1 MNSDYYK
8 SWSPSSQ
15 KRHKNI
21 PASYLVLVNENNEV
35 LLLRRFN
42 TGFKDGMYSLVA
54 GHVDAGE
61 NFTTALIREAKEE
74 SGVGVNPEDIEVV
87 HVMHRKSDTDGS
99 ERIDIFHKV
108 DKWSGEIINC
118 EPEKCDELSWH
129 SLDNLPENIIPYI
142 KVALTAIKDGIMYSE
157 FGW

>member
-1 MNSDYYK
+1 MNLDYYK
-8 SWSPSSQ
+8 SWSKSSQ
-15 KRHKNI
+15 SRHKNI
-21 PASYLVLVNENNEV
+21 PASYLVLINPAQEV

-61 NFTTALIREAKEE
+61 TFTTALIREAQEE
-74 SGVGVNPEDIEVV
+74 SGIMVAPEDIEVV

-99 ERIDIFHKV
+99 ERVDVFYKV
-108 DKWSGEIINC
+108 DKWSGEIVNC

-129 SLDNLPENIIPYI
+129 SLEALPDTVIPYI
-142 KVALTAIKDGIMYSE
+142 KQALISIKNGVVYSE